1 MGEFLVAEKSDVT
14 AEPKFTL
21 SIALAQA
28 DTRISQNEPNSPVGG
43 AIVHTVPGN
52 KPPKRIFASQ
62 PP

>member
-28 DTRISQNEPNSPVGG
+28 ETRISQNEPNSPVGG
-43 AIVHTVPGN
+43 AMHCSHCPGQQTSKKN
-52 KPPKRIFASQ
+52 LC
-62 PP
+62 